1 MTKSVYEDL
10 IKVLKRRPSQTEW
23 DDDLEREYTVVTQSM
38 SDETG
43 LAIIKR
49 IVMECEMR
57 PVSATLVRFA
67 REITGDTKS
76 EIKALGVLVFLK
88 SQFTVWLN
96 LIRVDQRSLNR
107 I

>member
-76 EIKALGVLVFLK
+76 EIKALGSAQKQAYRDIRADPLYRELK
-88 SQFTVWLN
+88 AAG
-96 LIRVDQRSLNR
+96 R